1 MDIRRSA
8 AVMVAIFAMTAG
20 FAAMARAEPF
30 RISYFIWP
38 GNGPF
43 FVAQEK
49 GLFAKEGIEVEL
61 INIEDHAAIFAAL
74 DADQVQAVQG
84 AFSDAPVF
92 SEPDEEPWA
101 CVLALDDSR
110 GADGVLATAD
120 IRTIAEL
127 AGKTVAAQR
136 DGLPGLYLNLLLRGA
151 GLDGDDVELV
161 DLGAEDAAQAFL
173 LREVDAAVTY
183 DPFMSAALQT
193 GHGHLLTD
201 SSEQPGLMFD
211 CLMTKRSLFE
221 ARKAEFRAVAR
232 AWDAAVSYVEAH
244 PDDAHAI
251 MARHLGGGSDDPA
264 AFAESL
270 KGVGLYDA
278 EAHRAFFGTPE
289 QPGPIYESMQL
300 AIDVLADAGQLK
312 TELTPADVIAHGL
325 LDE

>member
-1 MDIRRSA
+1 VSDLTAIWIA
-8 AVMVAIFAMTAG
+8 AGLAVAAQ
-20 FAAMARAEPF
+20 AEPF
-30 RISYFIWP
+30 RISYFVWP

-43 FVAQEK
+43 FVAKEK

-61 INIEDHAAIFAAL
+61 VNIEDHAAIFAAL

-92 SEPDEEPWA
+92 SEPGEEPWA

-120 IRTIAEL
+120 IRTITDLE
-127 AGKTVAAQR
+127 GKTVAAHR
-136 DGLPGLYLNLLLRGA
+136 DGLPGLYLNLLLRDA
-151 GLDGDDVELV
+151 GLDRDDVELV
-161 DLGAEDAAQAFL
+161 DLGAEDSAQAFL

-183 DPFMSAALQT
+183 DPFLSAALQA

-221 ARKAEFRAVAR
+221 ARKEEFRAVAR
-232 AWDAAVSYVEAH
+232 AWDAAVSYVAAH
-244 PDDAHAI
+244 PDEAHRI
-251 MARHLGGGSDDPA
+251 MARHLGGGNEDPA

-278 EAHRAFFGTPE
+278 AASRAFFGTPD
-289 QPGPIYESMQL
+289 QPGPIYETMQL
-300 AIDVLADAGQLK
+300 AIEVLADAGQLK
-312 TELTPADVIAHGL
+312 TELTPADVIIHGIF
-325 LDE
+325 DE

>member
-1 MDIRRSA
+1 MNIGRVTAGMA
-8 AVMVAIFAMTAG
+8 AVFAMTAG
-20 FAAMARAEPF
+20 SAAMAQAEPF
-30 RISYFIWP
+30 RISYFVWP

-43 FVAQEK
+43 FVAKEK
-49 GLFAKEGIEVEL
+49 GLFAKESVEVEL
-61 INIEDHAAIFAAL
+61 VNIEDHAAIFAAL

-92 SEPDEEPWA
+92 SEPNEEPWA

-127 AGKTVAAQR
+127 KGKTVAAHR
-136 DGLPGLYLNLLLRGA
+136 DGLPGLYLNLLLREA

-183 DPFMSAALQT
+183 DPFLREAMQA

-211 CLMTKRSLFE
+211 CLMTKRSVLE
-221 ARKAEFRAVAR
+221 ARKDEFKGVAR
-232 AWDAAVSYVEAH
+232 AWDAAVRYVEAH
-244 PDDAHAI
+244 PDEANEI
-251 MARHLGGGSDDPA
+251 MARHVGGGLDDPA
-264 AFAESL
+264 AFAETL
-270 KGVGLYDA
+270 KGVSLYDA
-278 EAHRAFFGTPE
+278 EANRAFFGTPE
-289 QPGPIYESMQL
+289 QPGPIYETMQL
-300 AIDVLADAGQLK
+300 AIHVLSDAGQLK
-312 TELTPADVIAHGL
+312 TELTPADVIAHGIL
-325 LDE
+325 NE

>member
-1 MDIRRSA
+1 MDIRRVTAGMA
-8 AVMVAIFAMTAG
+8 AAFAMTAG
-20 FAAMARAEPF
+20 FAAMAQAEPF

-74 DADQVQAVQG
+74 AAGQVQAVQG
-84 AFSDAPVF
+84 AWQDAPVF
-92 SEPDEEPWA
+92 SEPNEEPWA

-120 IRTIAEL
+120 IQPIAQLE
-127 AGKTVAAQR
+127 GRRVAAHR
-136 DGLPGLYLNLLLRGA
+136 DGLPGLYLNLLLREA

-183 DPFMSAALQT
+183 DPFLREAMQA

-211 CLMTKRSLFE
+211 CLMTKRSVLE
-221 ARKAEFRAVAR
+221 ARKDEFKAVAR
-232 AWDAAVSYVEAH
+232 AWDAAVRYVEAH
-244 PDDAHAI
+244 PDEANEI
-251 MARHLGGGSDDPA
+251 MARHVGGGLDGPA
-264 AFAESL
+264 AFAETL
-270 KGVGLYDA
+270 KGVSLYDA
-278 EAHRAFFGTPE
+278 EANRAFFGTPE
-289 QPGPIYESMQL
+289 QPGPIYETMQL
-300 AIDVLADAGQLK
+300 AIDVLSDAGQLK
-312 TELTPADVIAHGL
+312 TELTPADVIAHGIL
-325 LDE
+325 GE